1 MRKEFIFVILLNFF
15 LISGCISSSNTQTSK
30 APTAIVTTPIEPA
43 NTSISPVESL
53 QITTPNTVDVN
64 IANFDFVPSSVK
76 ISVGDTVKWLN
87 LDSVPHHIHGD
98 NFDSGLIQHEY
109 TYSNTF
115 TKPGTYNYICSIHT
129 AMKGTVTVV

>member
-43 NTSISPVESL
+43 NTSITPVESL